1 MSNSHSIIIA
11 ALAFSITTSTLASDV
26 VSCDHIQRFR
36 PKGSRQASLK
46 LTYEHNTLQRFE
58 YSGITASGE
67 EAGAYTCYVDLQRNK
82 SNTRWVTHAGVTQ
95 IWFDEYLDVDVDVD
109 VDVDEASIKIKRNGK
124 TIDVQMYVP
133 PTPYCGF
140 GAKFPSH
147 VVKLSDGRCRVSL

>member
-1 MSNSHSIIIA
+1 MNNSHSIIIA
-11 ALAFSITTSTLASDV
+11 ALALSITTSTLASDV

-67 EAGAYTCYVDLQRNK
+67 EAGAYTCYVDLQRNT
-82 SNTRWVTHAGVTQ
+82 SNTKWVTHAGVTQ
-95 IWFDEYLDVDVDVD
+95 IWFDEYLDA
-109 VDVDEASIKIKRNGK
+109 DEASIKIKRNGK

-140 GAKFPSH
+140 GAEFPSH
-147 VVKLSDGRCRVSL
+147 IVKFADGRCRVSF